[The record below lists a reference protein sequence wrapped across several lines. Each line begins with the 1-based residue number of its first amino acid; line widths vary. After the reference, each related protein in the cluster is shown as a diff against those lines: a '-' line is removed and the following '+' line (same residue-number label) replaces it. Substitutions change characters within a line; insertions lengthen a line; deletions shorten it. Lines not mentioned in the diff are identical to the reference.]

1 MSAEFE
7 KTAKTFDRGT
17 LLRRGAAVGGTLALG
32 GLLPSL
38 ANARRASTTLNLV
51 AYSTPKPVMA
61 ALIAAFQA
69 TPAGAGRLVHAVV
82 RPLDEPGTG
91 GRGRICPATSSSR
104 PGRATSRSSSTPG
117 LVNKNWNEQS
127 YKGIVANTVVA
138 FAVRHYNP
146 KNIKGWND
154 LIKPGVQ
161 VITPDPFSS
170 GSAKWNILAAYS
182 AQRHLGKTDAQARAY
197 VEKLFKNV
205 VAQPT
210 SGSAGTAAF
219 LSGEG
224 DAFITYESEAIAAT
238 LKGTQ
243 VEYVIPRQT
252 LLIELPIAVL
262 QNSPNKDLANKFIQ
276 FLKSTSSQ
284 VVFGQNGFRPVNPAA
299 AKQFKNFP
307 VRPGQITLNDKTLGG
322 LRSRAGALVRAAQ
335 GPDVRDRVRRRR
347 TFELTSYAEP
357 HPRERRR
364 IIQFI
369 SSEKV
374 GTAFSLGYASTFLL
388 DHRRAADRGADLAV
402 EGRRLV
408 GRSGRASPRRRRS
421 PR

>member
-1 MSAEFE
+1 MSSEFE
-7 KTAKTFDRGT
+7 KTAKTIDRAT
-17 LLRRGAAVGGTLALG
+17 LLRRGAALGGTLALG
-32 GLLPSL
+32 GFLPSL
-38 ANARRASTTLNLV
+38 ASARRASTTLNLV

-61 ALIAAFQA
+61 ALIAAFQN
-69 TPAGAGRLVHAVV
+69 TPAGEGVSFTQSYGPSTSQAQAVAAGLPCDIIFPSWPGDVQILVDA
-82 RPLDEPGTG
+82 
-91 GRGRICPATSSSR
+91 
-104 PGRATSRSSSTPG
+104 G
-117 LVNKNWNEQS
+117 LVNKNWNQQS

-146 KNIKGWND
+146 KHIKGWND
-154 LIKPGVQ
+154 LIKSGVQ

-182 AQRHLGKTDAQARAY
+182 AQRHLGKTDAQAQAY
-197 VEKLFKNV
+197 LEKLFKNV

-224 DAFITYESEAIAAT
+224 DTFITYESEAIAAT

-252 LLIELPIAVL
+252 LLIELPIAVM
-262 QNSPNKDLANKFIQ
+262 QNSPNKDVANKFIQ

-307 VRPGQITLNDKTLGG
+307 VRPGQITLADKTLGG
-322 LRSRAGALVRAAQ
+322 FAAAQ
-335 GPDVRDRVRRRR
+335 ARWFAQHKGLMYGIESAVGGP
-347 TFELTSYAEP
+347 
-357 HPRERRR
+357 
-364 IIQFI
+364 
-369 SSEKV
+369 SS
-374 GTAFSLGYASTFLL
+374 
-388 DHRRAADRGADLAV
+388 
-402 EGRRLV
+402 
-408 GRSGRASPRRRRS
+408 
-421 PR
+421 

>member
-61 ALIAAFQA
+61 ALIAAFQN
-69 TPAGAGRLVHAVV
+69 TPAGQGVSFTQSYGPSTSQAQAVAAGLPCDIIFPSWPGDVQILVDA
-82 RPLDEPGTG
+82 
-91 GRGRICPATSSSR
+91 
-104 PGRATSRSSSTPG
+104 G

-138 FAVRHYNP
+138 FAIRHYNP
-146 KNIKGWND
+146 KHIKGWND

-182 AQRHLGKTDAQARAY
+182 AERHLGKTDAQARAY

-262 QNSPNKDLANKFIQ
+262 QGSPNKDLANKFVQ
-276 FLKSTSSQ
+276 FLKSPSSQ
-284 VVFGQNGFRPVNPAA
+284 AVFGQNGFRPVNPVA

-322 LRSRAGALVRAAQ
+322 YAAAQ
-335 GPDVRDRVRRRR
+335 ARWFAQPKGLMYGIESAVGGP
-347 TFELTSYAEP
+347 SN
-357 HPRERRR
+357 
-364 IIQFI
+364 
-369 SSEKV
+369 
-374 GTAFSLGYASTFLL
+374 
-388 DHRRAADRGADLAV
+388 
-402 EGRRLV
+402 
-408 GRSGRASPRRRRS
+408 
-421 PR
+421 